1 MNNQLDYKA
10 VKGTKFSLS
19 APVFCSD
26 TLNVLTKDF
35 VTNIAT
41 VISGAFGSYTTA
53 DDSSHIVFQGTI
65 TASENTYYPYLW
77 AFSNSM
83 LGDTAQFKCP
93 AVGFWN
99 YQDTNLYPQ

>member
-19 APVFCSD
+19 APVFCSN
-26 TLNVLTKDF
+26 TLNVQAKDF

-41 VISGAFGSYTTA
+41 VITGASGSYTS
-53 DDSSHIVFQGTI
+53 DDSSHIVIQGTI

-83 LGDTAQFKCP
+83 LSETAQF
-93 AVGFWN
+93 
-99 YQDTNLYPQ
+99 

>member
-1 MNNQLDYKA
+1 V

-26 TLNVLTKDF
+26 TLNVLAKDF
-35 VTNIAT
+35 ATNIDT
-41 VISGAFGSYTTA
+41 VITGASFSYTAA
-53 DDSSHIVFQGTI
+53 DDSSHIVLQGTI

-83 LGDTAQFKCP
+83 LSDTAQFNCP
-93 AVGFWN
+93 AVRFWN
-99 YQDTNLYPQ
+99 YQDTNLYPQQLRF

>member
-1 MNNQLDYKA
+1 MNNQLYYKA

-26 TLNVLTKDF
+26 KLNVLAKDF

-41 VISGAFGSYTTA
+41 ASCRYTTA
-53 DDSSHIVFQGTI
+53 DDSSHIVFQGKI

-77 AFSNSM
+77 SFSNSM
-83 LGDTAQFKCP
+83 LGNTAQFKCP

-99 YQDTNLYPQ
+99 YLDTNLYPQ